1 MKPEKSSSKPGR
13 GLTEKHRRQQ
23 MKFLYDQLAAALTLA
38 SSEEKMPALDL
49 LDQATDYIKELQK
62 NIKELRTRKD
72 NLGQPVAVDVSEHNM
87 GALLE
92 VNIVCGSENKCLK
105 MCKVLRILEEEGA
118 EVVSATTSA
127 VLDKICL
134 TILCKAFSSRLGIET
149 KQVQERLR
157 NLVSGR

>member
-1 MKPEKSSSKPGR
+1 MKPERSSSKPGR

-23 MKFLYDQLAAALTLA
+23 MKFLYDQLAGALSLP
-38 SSEEKMPALDL
+38 SSEEKLAALDL

-72 NLGQPVAVDVSEHNM
+72 NLCQPVAVDVIEHNM
-87 GALLE
+87 GALF
-92 VNIVCGSENKCLK
+92 G
-105 MCKVLRILEEEGA
+105 VLRILEEEGA